1 MNTTL
6 LKKEETIM
14 TNKTNGNN
22 GNGNGTA
29 TLSKKQ
35 TLSHLRKR
43 KWNLTF
49 RTPNQEHFY
58 SNISDSLITLC
69 SGPAGT
75 GKSYISVYY
84 ALKALAEKNNKI
96 DGIILCRPLIPIDN
110 ESIGFLPGEL
120 DNKVDPY
127 MMPYWQAIEKI
138 VGPALLDGLIK
149 SELVK
154 VLPLAFFRGLTLENK
169 IILYDEAQ
177 NSTPTAM
184 KSFLTRIGDGSKMV
198 ILGDIDQTD
207 RRASKNGLLDAIK
220 KLENLQKISIFKFT
234 HLDIVRHRL
243 IGEILQR
250 YSTVEKN

>member
-1 MNTTL
+1 
-6 LKKEETIM
+6 M

-29 TLSKKQ
+29 TLSKRQ

-43 KWNLTF
+43 KWNLSF

-96 DGIILCRPLIPIDN
+96 DGIVLCRPLIPIDN
-110 ESIGFLPGEL
+110 ESIGFLPGEM

-154 VLPLAFFRGLTLENK
+154 VIPLAFFRGLTLENK

-234 HLDIVRHRL
+234 HLDIVRHQL

>member
-1 MNTTL
+1 
-6 LKKEETIM
+6 M

-22 GNGNGTA
+22 GNGKNGTA

-35 TLSHLRKR
+35 TLSHLRKKR
-43 KWNLTF
+43 WGLQF
-49 RTPNQEHFY
+49 RTHNQEHFY
-58 SNISDSLITLC
+58 SDISGSLITLC

-75 GKSYISVYY
+75 GKSYLSVYY
-84 ALKALAEKNNKI
+84 ALKALADKGNRI
-96 DGIILCRPLIPIDN
+96 DGIVLCRPLIPIDN
-110 ESIGFLPGEL
+110 ESIGYLPGEL

-149 SELVK
+149 SELIK
-154 VLPLAFFRGLTLENK
+154 VIPLAFFRGLTLENK

-184 KSFLTRIGDGSKMV
+184 KSFLTRIGDGSKMI

-207 RRASKNGLLDAIK
+207 RRESKNGLLDAIK

-234 HLDIVRHRL
+234 HRDIVRHEL
-243 IGEILQR
+243 IGEILHR
-250 YSTVEKN
+250 YSSVEKS